1 MSYMRFDQMNSGFGP
16 APASAYEDNYSLMGT
31 VYSPADSM
39 GGYGLMGGAS
49 YAAGGMGSIGGAS
62 YAMGGAMGG
71 MGGMG
76 GMGAMGGTQMQAE
89 KPPAP
94 VLPNI
99 KNMKDLF
106 RRFGPPDATDK
117 AHGGI
122 AIWSANSLK
131 RAKYGFLHRVEII
144 DESVPSVAPV
154 KHFSNVYIWTRIKP
168 TCQEQ
173 LNNILS
179 LSKDFFYDRKK
190 ELLIVRSDS
199 LDTAIAQASLITL
212 YTKGKMSFYDL
223 VNNDMLK
230 QYYVRVLPNAPKN
243 GKVKKALYSI
253 LKTTK
258 KMK

>member
-1 MSYMRFDQMNSGFGP
+1 
-16 APASAYEDNYSLMGT
+16 
-31 VYSPADSM
+31 
-39 GGYGLMGGAS
+39 
-49 YAAGGMGSIGGAS
+49 
-62 YAMGGAMGG
+62 
-71 MGGMG
+71 
-76 GMGAMGGTQMQAE
+76 
-89 KPPAP
+89 
-94 VLPNI
+94 
-99 KNMKDLF
+99 
-106 RRFGPPDATDK
+106 
-117 AHGGI
+117 
-122 AIWSANSLK
+122 
-131 RAKYGFLHRVEII
+131 VEII

-154 KHFSNVYIWTRIKP
+154 KHFSNVYIWIRINPK
-168 TCQEQ
+168 CQEQ

-199 LDTAIAQASLITL
+199 LDTAVAQASLITL

-230 QYYVRVLPNAPKN
+230 QYYVRVLPNSPKN

>member
-1 MSYMRFDQMNSGFGP
+1 MSYMQFDQMNLGYGSMAP
-16 APASAYEDNYSLMGT
+16 SPASAYEDNYSLLGGCT
-31 VYSPADSM
+31 VDYGISSY
-39 GGYGLMGGAS
+39 GSNNGYGSNAYTGS
-49 YAAGGMGSIGGAS
+49 PYGMGPIDSPMFQQPPQQPVA
-62 YAMGGAMGG
+62 
-71 MGGMG
+71 
-76 GMGAMGGTQMQAE
+76 
-89 KPPAP
+89 KPRP

-99 KNMKDLF
+99 RNIKDLY
-106 RRFGPPDATDK
+106 RRFGMPDATDK

-122 AIWSANSLK
+122 AIWSANTLK

-144 DESVPSVAPV
+144 DESVPSVTPV
-154 KHFSNVYIWTRIKP
+154 KHFSNVYIWTHIKP

-230 QYYVRVLPNAPKN
+230 QYYVRILPKAPKC
-243 GKVKKALYSI
+243 GKVKKALYSV
-253 LKTTK
+253 LKTAK
-258 KMK
+258 KTQK

>member
-1 MSYMRFDQMNSGFGP
+1 MRFDQMNSGYGP
-16 APASAYEDNYSLMGT
+16 SPASAYDDNYSLMGT
-31 VYSPADSM
+31 VYSPADAM
-39 GGYGLMGGAS
+39 GGYGLMGGS
-49 YAAGGMGSIGGAS
+49 SMGGSGMGSIGGAS
-62 YAMGGAMGG
+62 YMGGAGGG
-71 MGGMG
+71 MGMMG
-76 GMGAMGGTQMQAE
+76 QQAE

-122 AIWSANSLK
+122 AIWSSNSLK

-144 DESVPSVAPV
+144 DESVPSVAPI
-154 KHFSNVYIWTRIKP
+154 KHFSNVYIWIRIKP

-199 LDTAIAQASLITL
+199 LDTAVAQASLITL